1 MLCFKKAFSLVCKSV
16 ANTYMAKRNIWCV
29 FFTMGQLDAQAQ
41 LLLSVE
47 VIVFVRHKMQ
57 NFAPH
62 TFSMVEGYA
71 TLESP
76 Q

>member
-1 MLCFKKAFSLVCKSV
+1 
-16 ANTYMAKRNIWCV
+16 MAKRNIWCV
-29 FFTMGQLDAQAQ
+29 FLLRQLDAQAQ

-47 VIVFVRHKMQ
+47 VIVFVRYKMQ
-57 NFAPH
+57 NFKNMAPH

-71 TLESP
+71 ILESP